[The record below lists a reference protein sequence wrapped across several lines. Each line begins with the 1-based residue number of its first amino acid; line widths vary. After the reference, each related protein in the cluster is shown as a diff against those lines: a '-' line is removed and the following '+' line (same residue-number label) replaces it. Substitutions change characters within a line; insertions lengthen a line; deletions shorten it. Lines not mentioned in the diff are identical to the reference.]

1 VAVIL
6 KDFEMP
12 GGRIRLLLLLLLVGL
27 TGCGGFGRMI
37 GRSRPQPTTAGQGQE
52 GVAFE
57 NVTLKQ
63 TDSQGQLLWQIRAE
77 RATYTKDQKVAR
89 VRNINGQLFQ
99 AGRLAFTLEAKRG
112 EIQPEA
118 EMIRLTGEIVATE
131 VQEKVSLRG
140 REMEWYPQADLLLV
154 RRDLQVSH
162 PQAQASA
169 QEARASSRKQT
180 IEVQGDVVVNTRD
193 PQLQIKANHA
203 LWQVDQS
210 LITADPQVQVRSL
223 APDQISGRAVAGRAR
238 IDLRAK
244 SVTLGPKAQVSLVTP
259 PLEVASPQ
267 LVWLLNQQQ
276 INSQQPVQ
284 VWHRQQNVVVT
295 ANRSILDLAKQQV
308 NLSGEVEANGL
319 QKQAVL
325 KTDQLTWSLPT
336 QEIAAVGNVVYH
348 QEQPRIDLQGPK
360 AVGKI
365 QAQTILLEGGQIVTE
380 IFP

>member
-1 VAVIL
+1 
-6 KDFEMP
+6 M
-12 GGRIRLLLLLLLVGL
+12 
-27 TGCGGFGRMI
+27 
-37 GRSRPQPTTAGQGQE
+37 GRSRPPSTAAGPQRE

-63 TDSQGQLLWQIRAE
+63 TDSQGRLLWQIQAE

-99 AGRLAFTLEAKRG
+99 GGQLAFTIEAKQG

-118 EMIRLTGEIVATE
+118 ERIRLSGEIVATD
-131 VQEKVSLRG
+131 VKEKTRLRG
-140 REMEWYPQADLLLV
+140 REVEWYPQADLLLV
-154 RRDLQVSH
+154 RRELQVSH

-180 IEVQGDVVVNTRD
+180 IEVQGDVVVNTHD
-193 PQLQIKANHA
+193 PQLQIKAHHA
-203 LWQVDQS
+203 LWQVNQD

-223 APDQISGRAVAGRAR
+223 AADQLSGRALADRAR

-244 SVTLGPKAQVSLVTP
+244 TVTLGPEAQVSLGTP
-259 PLEVASPQ
+259 PLEIASPQ

-276 INSQQPVQ
+276 IKSQQPVQ

-295 ANRSILDLAKQQV
+295 ANRSILDLAAQRV
-308 NLSGEVEANGL
+308 NLSGQVEANGL

-348 QEQPRIDLQGPK
+348 QERPRIDLQGPK

-365 QAQTILLEGGQIVTE
+365 QAQTIRLEGGQIVTE